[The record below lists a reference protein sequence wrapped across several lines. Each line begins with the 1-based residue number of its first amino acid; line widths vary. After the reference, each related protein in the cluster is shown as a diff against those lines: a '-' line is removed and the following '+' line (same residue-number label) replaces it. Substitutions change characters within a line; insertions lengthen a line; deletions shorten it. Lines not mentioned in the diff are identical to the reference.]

1 MFQFRPFPSYAY
13 LIQRTMLK
21 YCLSGFPHS
30 EIHGYNGY
38 LLLPVA
44 YRSLSRPSSAPDAKA
59 FPLRSFQLDL
69 SNHLL
74 ILKVELCRQFN
85 RIFEIVIVTHLYDVP
100 QLNKTKNT
108 FFCSFKQKT
117 SLLPCLS
124 LLHYIVQF
132 SRFDLPTAFAAR
144 FEDLSYARSSNPT
157 TNVTGMVG
165 PSGLEPP
172 TLRLSVV
179 RSSQLSY
186 GPVCRHKL
194 HIPRR
199 TVYST
204 SRSFR
209 CVSSSSQTRFAG
221 LCSDVGRLAIILF
234 FRFPQKRMLLWDG
247 GDSRDRTG
255 DLLLARQALSQLS
268 YIPKLSSLPADFIAC
283 AL

>member
-100 QLNKTKNT
+100 QLKLK
-108 FFCSFKQKT
+108 
-117 SLLPCLS
+117 
-124 LLHYIVQF
+124 I
-132 SRFDLPTAFAAR
+132 
-144 FEDLSYARSSNPT
+144 RSSVLSNKRPLCCLAYHFFIT
-157 TNVTGMVG
+157 LFSFQGSIFQLLLQPDLKICLTPGLQIQRQMSSALVG

-186 GPVCRHKL
+186 GPVLSLSVPPRV
-194 HIPRR
+194 RR
-199 TVYST
+199 TSVLHLQNLAAGQIHFARGFLF
-204 SRSFR
+204 SRVPAKAYAF
-209 CVSSSSQTRFAG
+209 
-221 LCSDVGRLAIILF
+221 VGWWR
-234 FRFPQKRMLLWDG
+234 
-247 GDSRDRTG
+247 
-255 DLLLARQALSQLS
+255 
-268 YIPKLSSLPADFIAC
+268 
-283 AL
+283 